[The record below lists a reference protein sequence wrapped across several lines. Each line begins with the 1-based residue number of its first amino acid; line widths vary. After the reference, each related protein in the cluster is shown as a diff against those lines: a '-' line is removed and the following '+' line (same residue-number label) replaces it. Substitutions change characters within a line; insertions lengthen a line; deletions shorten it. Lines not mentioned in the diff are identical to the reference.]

1 MGRLV
6 ILPLWLILKVMKM
19 KKNSFIAMAPPLV
32 VGAVWS
38 VGCPE
43 GVLVVQVLDELLEEV
58 GVGVFA
64 NLDISN

>member
-1 MGRLV
+1 
-6 ILPLWLILKVMKM
+6 
-19 KKNSFIAMAPPLV
+19 
-32 VGAVWS
+32 VWT